1 MDFSLE
7 TVLLLLTIVGAWF
20 WLGSLRVRELAIAA
34 GRQAA
39 EQYGLQFLDETVAF
53 SRLWLARDASG
64 RMRFQ
69 RTYAFEVSDTG
80 SDRLQ
85 CSLTMLGGHIERLN
99 IPPYRDF
106 SLHIIH

>member
-7 TVLLLLTIVGAWF
+7 TVLLLLTIGGGWF
-20 WLGSLRVRELAIAA
+20 WLGSLKVRELAISA

-39 EQYGLQFLDETVAF
+39 EKYGLQFLDETVAF
-53 SRLWLARDASG
+53 SRLWLARDSSG
-64 RMRFQ
+64 HVRLE

-85 CSLTMLGGHIERLN
+85 CSLTMLGQHLSRLDM
-99 IPPYRDF
+99 PPYRD
-106 SLHIIH
+106 SNVYTIH

>member
-1 MDFSLE
+1 MDFPLE
-7 TVLLLLTIVGAWF
+7 TVLLLLALVGGWF
-20 WLGSLRVRELAIAA
+20 WMESLRVRELAIAA

-53 SRLWLARDASG
+53 SRLWLARNSSG

-69 RTYAFEVSDTG
+69 RSYTFEVSDTG

-85 CSLTMLGGHIERLN
+85 CSLTMLGQHVARLEM
-99 IPPYRDF
+99 PPYRD
-106 SLHIIH
+106 SNVYTIH